1 MNPATTPAAVGLTVQ
16 VTLVLSGLHP
26 AVTQGGLDCG
36 AIAQSTSWVEA
47 WRTAL
52 VDYDSV
58 NQFVLRPAHYVGQ
71 ESLISFP
78 VAARAYSGSETIRLM
93 LAPQGLLDP
102 ATRHP
107 WTPAPAVLVAC
118 WLTLNGRPAVWD
130 RGSTA
135 QPVTATNLSGVSP
148 NPLVVAVVD
157 VSGAGPWA
165 ATGHLA
171 VQGQYFVPAP
181 ISVAVTVQVD
191 GAATA
196 PAVGMVGAPAPT
208 VTATS
213 KPPTAPA
220 GSGSLAGP
228 GSARVPV
235 PISVSGALAAKGSML
250 IPAPITL
257 SGALSAGGGA
267 RLLLPIALSAALT
280 AKGGALFPTPITL
293 SAALAAKGGALIPAP
308 ITLNA
313 ALTASGSA
321 APVVVPPTQRSTL
334 PPK

>member
-148 NPLVVAVVD
+148 NPLVVAVVE
-157 VSGAGPWA
+157 S
-165 ATGHLA
+165 
-171 VQGQYFVPAP
+171 PAP
-181 ISVAVTVQVD
+181 GRGPRPVTWPCRGSISCRHPSPLQSLSRLM
-191 GAATA
+191 G
-196 PAVGMVGAPAPT
+196 PR
-208 VTATS
+208 
-213 KPPTAPA
+213 PPRP
-220 GSGSLAGP
+220 SEW
-228 GSARVPV
+228 SAR
-235 PISVSGALAAKGSML
+235 
-250 IPAPITL
+250 
-257 SGALSAGGGA
+257 
-267 RLLLPIALSAALT
+267 
-280 AKGGALFPTPITL
+280 
-293 SAALAAKGGALIPAP
+293 
-308 ITLNA
+308 
-313 ALTASGSA
+313 
-321 APVVVPPTQRSTL
+321 PPRR
-334 PPK
+334 